1 MVKGKLM
8 NQQKSILF
16 QMLKSGSITL
26 REAMVD
32 LSVQSL
38 TGQVANLRKKGFN
51 IKSEVKKHPVTGQQ
65 YTRYHLKDVTKAR
78 KYLNLV

>member
-1 MVKGKLM
+1 
-8 NQQKSILF
+8 
-16 QMLKSGSITL
+16 
-26 REAMVD
+26 MVD